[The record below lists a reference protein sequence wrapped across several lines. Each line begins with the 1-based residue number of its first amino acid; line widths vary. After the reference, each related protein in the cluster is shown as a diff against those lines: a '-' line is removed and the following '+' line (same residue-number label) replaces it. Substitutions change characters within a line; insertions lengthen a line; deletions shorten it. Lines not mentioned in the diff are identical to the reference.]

1 MLVHYVYGADEP
13 LKSGQVSTVKFNVTL
28 TAEYPVI
35 VSGLSKYDAYPDEE
49 NYCDIYADEDPQN
62 YIIVSANR
70 YMDVLTVPTTLS
82 NMTVANTNVT
92 TGVEGILT
100 EVCGGVKL
108 YPNPVS
114 SSFTLEAPMIIGEV
128 KILTIDGQLV
138 KVVKDINETKATINV
153 DELPQGMYLIN
164 TLGVVE
170 IMIKH

>member
-1 MLVHYVYGADEP
+1 
-13 LKSGQVSTVKFNVTL
+13 
-28 TAEYPVI
+28 
-35 VSGLSKYDAYPDEE
+35 
-49 NYCDIYADEDPQN
+49 
-62 YIIVSANR
+62 
-70 YMDVLTVPTTLS
+70 MDVLTVPTTLS

-153 DELPQGMYLIN
+153 DELPQGMYLVN